1 MELEVLLPGA
11 SERMI
16 VFPSL
21 LVVTGGMGGICE
33 L

>member
-11 SERMI
+11 SEGMI
-16 VFPSL
+16 LFPSL
-21 LVVTGGMGGICE
+21 LVVIGGMGGICE